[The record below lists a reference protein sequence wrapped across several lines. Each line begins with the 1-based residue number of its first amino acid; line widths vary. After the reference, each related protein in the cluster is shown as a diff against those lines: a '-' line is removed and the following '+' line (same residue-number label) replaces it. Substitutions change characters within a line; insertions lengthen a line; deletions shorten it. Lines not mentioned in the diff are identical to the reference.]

1 MLCSEPIRAEDH
13 NRAAVRRP
21 APFIVGVARSGK
33 TLLRLMLDAHPLLAI
48 PPETNFIPRMVRA
61 CGSAAT
67 PSACFVQT
75 LRSLHRWDDFH
86 LNADELQRRVE
97 LTQPFELGEALRAF
111 YSLYAARFGKPRW
124 GDKTPAYAE
133 HMLAIER
140 LLPEARF
147 IHVLRDGRDVALS
160 LRDVW
165 FGPASIEE
173 AATQWCERIQAA
185 RRQATGVGA
194 YLEIRY
200 EDLVRDTESV
210 LRRVCEFI
218 ELPWSEGMLEYHTTA
233 SERLAELVADVEV
246 RSGLRT
252 VRAEE
257 RRAKHAWTS
266 RPPDASRIGLWR
278 TEMNTEARQRFQH
291 VAGDLLV
298 ELGYA

>member
-1 MLCSEPIRAEDH
+1 M
-13 NRAAVRRP
+13 AAPQPCNWRHLVIQKYSP
-21 APFIVGVARSGK
+21 EGVVTAGAFLLLIGCGIVVGVVFFGFGING
-33 TLLRLMLDAHPLLAI
+33 PG
-48 PPETNFIPRMVRA
+48 P
-61 CGSAAT
+61 
-67 PSACFVQT
+67 
-75 LRSLHRWDDFH
+75 DFH

-218 ELPWSEGMLEYHTTA
+218 ELPWSESMLE
-233 SERLAELVADVEV
+233 
-246 RSGLRT
+246 
-252 VRAEE
+252 
-257 RRAKHAWTS
+257 
-266 RPPDASRIGLWR
+266 
-278 TEMNTEARQRFQH
+278 
-291 VAGDLLV
+291 
-298 ELGYA
+298 